1 MDKRATDGPSGPT
14 LALVRSAEFIQE
26 GLIGRTKMIR
36 LAAITTCC
44 VLATG
49 CTTAPEG
56 PAFLTIDA
64 ARYSEAFDAAMA
76 ASRANDMSPSLRDRR
91 LGVIDTEPSI
101 AGSVIEPWRSANDSL
116 SEAWENTLVFQ
127 RRRAR
132 FEFTPASFR
141 EPQGT
146 GGPDLLGVAG
156 SPLDLTTYQG
166 PVELRVSVIV
176 ERSFTPG
183 IRRDTWSSRGVTRTV
198 ILRPV
203 SSPRTP
209 TTPFWTPVTRD
220 TAFERRLLAEVAVT
234 LGAE

>member
-1 MDKRATDGPSGPT
+1 
-14 LALVRSAEFIQE
+14 
-26 GLIGRTKMIR
+26 MIR
-36 LAAITTCC
+36 LAFITTYV

-49 CTTAPEG
+49 CAGPPEG
-56 PAFLTIDA
+56 PAFLTIES
-64 ARYSEAFDAAMA
+64 ARYREAFDAAMA
-76 ASRANDMSPSLRDRR
+76 ASRANDMSPTLRDRR

-101 AGSVIEPWRSANDSL
+101 AGSVIEPWRSGNDSL
-116 SEAWENTLVFQ
+116 SGAWENTLVFQ

-146 GGPDLLGVAG
+146 GVADLLGVAG
-156 SPLDLTTYQG
+156 PPLDLTTYDG
-166 PVELRVSVIV
+166 AVELRVSVIV

-183 IRRDTWSSRGVTRTV
+183 IRRDTWSSAGTTHTV
-198 ILRPV
+198 VRRPV
-203 SSPRTP
+203 TSPDAP

-220 TAFERRLLAEVAVT
+220 TAFERRLLAEVART

>member
-1 MDKRATDGPSGPT
+1 MRDGCGG
-14 LALVRSAEFIQE
+14 RSRRYDA
-26 GLIGRTKMIR
+26 GKMFR
-36 LAAITTCC
+36 VTCMIIA
-44 VLATG
+44 VILATG
-49 CTTAPEG
+49 CAKPPQG
-56 PAFLTIDA
+56 PAFLTIES
-64 ARYSEAFDAAMA
+64 ARYREAFDAAMA

-101 AGSVIEPWRSANDSL
+101 AGSVIEPWRSGNDSL
-116 SEAWENTLVFQ
+116 SGAWENTLVFQ

-141 EPQGT
+141 EPQGS
-146 GGPDLLGVAG
+146 GVPDLLGVAG

-166 PVELRVSVIV
+166 AVELRVSVIV

-183 IRRDTWSSRGVTRTV
+183 IRRDTWSSSGTTHTV
-198 ILRPV
+198 VLRPG
-203 SSPRTP
+203 SGPEMP

>member
-1 MDKRATDGPSGPT
+1 M
-14 LALVRSAEFIQE
+14 F
-26 GLIGRTKMIR
+26 R
-36 LAAITTCC
+36 LACITTCC

-49 CTTAPEG
+49 CAKPPQG
-56 PAFLTIDA
+56 PAFLTIES
-64 ARYSEAFDAAMA
+64 ARYREAFDAAMA

-101 AGSVIEPWRSANDSL
+101 AGTVIEPWRSGDDSL
-116 SEAWENTLVFQ
+116 GQAWENTLVFQ

-146 GGPDLLGVAG
+146 GVPDLLGVAG
-156 SPLDLTTYQG
+156 PPLDLTAYDG
-166 PVELRVSVIV
+166 AVELRVSVVV

-183 IRRDTWSSRGVTRTV
+183 IRRDTWSRAGMTRAV
-198 ILRPV
+198 IRRPV
-203 SSPRTP
+203 SSPDTP
-209 TTPFWTPVTRD
+209 TKPFWTPVTRD
-220 TAFERRLLAEVAVT
+220 TAFERRLLAEVAGR